1 MLDLPNNSDFQ
12 VSYTLHVKIFV
23 SKVIWLLLFGGGG
36 SGEKGRVIVGVAWL
50 GGGQWEQMTWFQPS
64 R

>member
-23 SKVIWLLLFGGGG
+23 SKVIWLLLFDGGG
-36 SGEKGRVIVGVAWL
+36 SGEKGRVLMGVAWL
-50 GGGQWEQMTWFQPS
+50 GGGHWGWITWFQLS